1 MERSEL
7 YKPEDS
13 RTATLD
19 LKGRRKPGGS
29 VPMADYDDDRY
40 PRGMDPY
47 GNEQDDVSL
56 SLSNMRTVLCG

>member
-40 PRGMDPY
+40 PPGMDPGAY
-47 GNEQDDVSL
+47 DRDDVS
-56 SLSNMRTVLCG
+56 